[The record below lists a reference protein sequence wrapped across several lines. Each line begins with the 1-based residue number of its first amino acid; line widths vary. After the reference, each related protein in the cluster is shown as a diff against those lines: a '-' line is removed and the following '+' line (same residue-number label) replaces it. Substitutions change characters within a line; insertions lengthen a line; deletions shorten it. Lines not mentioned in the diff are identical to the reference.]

1 MLYKTKNQTD
11 VIFKN
16 LLSGQALMVCSAR
29 WWNEHRKP
37 LWPSYSNNFLLISQD
52 LPEEGYVDV
61 YIDGNLQRMSVLHI
75 HEYCELVKL

>member
-16 LLSGQALMVCSAR
+16 LLSGQALLVCSAS
-29 WWNEHRKP
+29 WWNKNWKP
-37 LWPSYSNNFLLISQD
+37 LWPTYSNNFLLINSH
-52 LPEEGYVDV
+52 LPSDGFVDV
-61 YIDGNLQRMSVLHI
+61 LIDGNLQRMSVLHI